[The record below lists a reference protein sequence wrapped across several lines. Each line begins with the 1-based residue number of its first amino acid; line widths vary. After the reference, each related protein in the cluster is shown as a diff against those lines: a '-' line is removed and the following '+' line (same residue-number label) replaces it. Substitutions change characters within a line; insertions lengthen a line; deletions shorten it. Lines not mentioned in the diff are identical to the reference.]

1 MEPPDGLLDLDRR
14 HVWHPYGPMPGRME
28 PLVVESAEGVRLRL
42 ADGRDLV
49 DGMSSW
55 WAAIHGYRHPVLD
68 AAAAAQLSRMS
79 HVMFGGLTH
88 EPAVRLC
95 SRLEQITPD
104 GLEHVFLC
112 DSGSVSVEVAVK
124 MCLQYW
130 RSRGRPGKRR
140 LLTWRGGYHGDT
152 FMAMSVC
159 DPEGGMH
166 AMWDG
171 VVTPQVF
178 APCPPAGFD
187 PGYAAELSGLI
198 ARHADTL
205 AAVIVEPVVQGAGGM
220 RFHDPRYL
228 RVLRSAC
235 SEHDVL
241 LIFDEIATGFGRT
254 GTLFAAGQAGVSP
267 DVMCVGKAL
276 TGGYLS
282 LAAALCTPA
291 VATGISSGAVPVLAH
306 GPTFMGNPLACA
318 VALASL
324 SVLLDQGDWAA
335 SVRRISAGLC
345 AGLAPARDLPGV
357 ADVRVLGAIGVVQLE
372 READMAAATAA
383 AVAAGVWLRP
393 FRDLIYTMPP
403 YVTGDT
409 DVALICEGVLAA
421 TVACVS
427 LPTVAAMTSPPS
439 GGEQLRRR
447 GGGRACGRVGDRPGP
462 RGEPDQVLSVQ
473 HAPGHRVTRGQ
484 PGEHVDRQVAAAGGQ
499 EQVAEPAAAQHR
511 GIGHQADLRE
521 YRTYGGYLSPGML
534 ERRPVGHVGDEHAG
548 VTQRAPGRG
557 RELRRGEA
565 GGSVPGSEHVR
576 DHHVERPGPERL
588 EHLPGVS

>member
-1 MEPPDGLLDLDRR
+1 MDLAGLMAADRR
-14 HVWHPYGPMPGRME
+14 HVWHPYGPMPGRMD
-28 PLVVESAEGVRLRL
+28 PLVVESATGVRLRL
-42 ADGRDLV
+42 ADGRELV

-68 AAAAAQLSRMS
+68 AAVRDQLGRVS

-95 SRLEQITPD
+95 SRLVSITPD

-112 DSGSVSVEVAVK
+112 DSGSVSVEVGVK

-130 RSRGRPGKRR
+130 RSRGLPAKRR

-178 APCPPAGFD
+178 APPPPAQFD
-187 PGYAAELSGLI
+187 PAYAAELTGLI
-198 ARHADTL
+198 AAHADTL

-220 RFHDPRYL
+220 RFHDPGYL

-235 SEHDVL
+235 SAHGVL

-254 GTLFAAGQAGVSP
+254 GALFAAGHAGVSP

-282 LAAALCTPA
+282 LAAALCTA
-291 VATGISSGAVPVLAH
+291 EVAAGISAGSVPVLAH
-306 GPTFMGNPLACA
+306 GPTFMGNPLACT

-324 SVLLDQGDWAA
+324 SLLLDDGDWAA
-335 SVRRISAGLC
+335 EVGRISAGL
-345 AGLAPARDLPGV
+345 ADGLAPARDLPGV
-357 ADVRVLGAIGVVQLE
+357 ADVRVRGAIGVVQLD
-372 READMAAATAA
+372 RPVDMAAATAA

-403 YVTGDT
+403 YVTSAA
-409 DVALICEGVLAA
+409 DVALICAGV
-421 TVACVS
+421 
-427 LPTVAAMTSPPS
+427 M
-439 GGEQLRRR
+439 
-447 GGGRACGRVGDRPGP
+447 
-462 RGEPDQVLSVQ
+462 
-473 HAPGHRVTRGQ
+473 
-484 PGEHVDRQVAAAGGQ
+484 AAA
-499 EQVAEPAAAQHR
+499 
-511 GIGHQADLRE
+511 
-521 YRTYGGYLSPGML
+521 
-534 ERRPVGHVGDEHAG
+534 
-548 VTQRAPGRG
+548 
-557 RELRRGEA
+557 EA
-565 GGSVPGSEHVR
+565 NV
-576 DHHVERPGPERL
+576 
-588 EHLPGVS
+588 